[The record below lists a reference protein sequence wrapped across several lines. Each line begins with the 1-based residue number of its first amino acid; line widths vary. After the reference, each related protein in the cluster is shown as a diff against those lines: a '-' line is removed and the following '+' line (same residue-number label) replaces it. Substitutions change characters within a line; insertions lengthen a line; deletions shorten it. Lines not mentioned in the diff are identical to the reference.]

1 MQLLSSLCT
10 TQGFLHGM
18 ESNIQTVQANVKPG
32 TQSNEGS
39 MRKCT
44 ICGEPEKYALKADMD
59 MEGIPICEKKECN
72 EKARIKI
79 WIYILQH
86 EVND

>member
-1 MQLLSSLCT
+1 MR
-10 TQGFLHGM
+10 
-18 ESNIQTVQANVKPG
+18 K
-32 TQSNEGS
+32 SNEGS

-86 EVND
+86 EAND